1 MNIGANIIKD
11 LSPKENK
18 FLEFVPPHVHDYNEI
33 LIKNFGNRASPEEYQ
48 FRRDLIE
55 FHDSVMRI
63 GRLREEDMNEYGRKV
78 CPRCEC
84 VKKSDATIIRMME
97 NLIYCANRLKSRLRS
112 MSSKVEELPGKK
124 LVNNAINAVNNDDD
138 DEGYD
143 IAGNEYPVGLQ
154 HMKQKEKEEEGNSD
168 TNDQDASIS
177 ATTAAISDVNEKD
190 IYIMKDLI
198 VYMME
203 EAGKIFTMSEK
214 ICNFMKQ
221 KI

>member
-1 MNIGANIIKD
+1 
-11 LSPKENK
+11 
-18 FLEFVPPHVHDYNEI
+18 
-33 LIKNFGNRASPEEYQ
+33 
-48 FRRDLIE
+48 
-55 FHDSVMRI
+55 MRI

-84 VKKSDATIIRMME
+84 VKKSDVTIIRMTE

-112 MSSKVEELPGKK
+112 MSSKVEELSGKK
-124 LVNNAINAVNNDDD
+124 FVNNAINGVNNDDD
-138 DEGYD
+138 DKGYD

-177 ATTAAISDVNEKD
+177 ATTAATSDVNEKD

-203 EAGKIFTMSEK
+203 EAGKIFTMS
-214 ICNFMKQ
+214 
-221 KI
+221 